1 MDDEEE
7 TNINEIQSYES
18 DQIKLARRWIAELK
32 GDNRDKAVELM
43 RKVRE
48 CELTSEEALS
58 LLDGESDKPHHI
70 PD

>member
-7 TNINEIQSYES
+7 TNVNEIQSYES
-18 DQIKLARRWIAELK
+18 DQIKLARRWIVELK
-32 GDNRDKAVELM
+32 GDNREKAVELM

-58 LLDGESDKPHHI
+58 LLDGESD
-70 PD
+70 

>member
-7 TNINEIQSYES
+7 TNVNEIQSYES

-32 GDNRDKAVELM
+32 GDNRDKAVELL

-58 LLDGESDKPHHI
+58 LLDGESD
-70 PD
+70 